1 MGKYLGDNM
10 KHTKKRKFHKS
21 YFLIVGL
28 FLYVL
33 SLSIGFAYFTE
44 SLKING
50 VASTVDY
57 YSSNM
62 LPTDPIIQDAVNNR
76 YSIESA
82 SVPGIDFVDEYW
94 IGDTCYVKYLKRP
107 NLTSTGAKQITYTVT
122 FSNPTAVEYT
132 DLIANNQMIENSNG
146 AITRKETIVDKTIVA
161 PGEVVTVQF
170 TVYFNFQNAL
180 KANSTKAN
188 VSYMVQGTRKYF
200 YLVIDY
206 AIN

>member
-1 MGKYLGDNM
+1 MKY
-10 KHTKKRKFHKS
+10 KKKRKFHKS
-21 YFLIVGL
+21 FYLIIGI
-28 FLYVL
+28 FIYVL
-33 SLSIGFAYFTE
+33 SLSIGFAYVSE
-44 SLKING
+44 SLTVNG

-62 LPTDPIIQDAVNNR
+62 LPTQPIIQDAVNNR
-76 YSIESA
+76 YSVESKKIT
-82 SVPGIDFVDEYW
+82 GLDFVDEYW
-94 IGDTCYVKYLKRP
+94 IGDTCYVKYIKRP
-107 NLTSTGAKQITYTVT
+107 NLVLNTAQNITYTVT
-122 FSNPTAVEYT
+122 FSNPTAVDYT

-146 AITRKETIVDKTIVA
+146 AITRKDTVVDKTIVA

-170 TVYFNFQNAL
+170 TVYFNFKDTL

-188 VSYMVQGTRKYF
+188 VSYMVQGSRKYF